1 MRIVLVDPRG
11 DSRPYD
17 HGLASALAGRGHDVR
32 LVTCGFRHA
41 DLPPAPGVA
50 VEERFYRLA
59 DRLPGR
65 VRRVARGL
73 EHPLDLVALLVRLA
87 LRRPDVVHVQWLPL
101 PAVDRPL
108 WRLAGLLLRLRLVH
122 TVHNAVPKEGVSAA
136 AGLRADCAPFARVVV
151 HSEAG
156 RASLVAIGVPAARI
170 RRVRHGALD
179 GYADVAA
186 VAPAG
191 VPGDAPLATF
201 LGLIRPYKGLDVL
214 LDAWP
219 AVRRAVPGACLYVA
233 GRPFGDASGA
243 RAAGMGDEGVVAT
256 LRYTSA
262 GEFAGALRRADCVV
276 LPYRSIDLSGVLF
289 AALALGRPL
298 VVTDVGGLRE
308 AAEET
313 GAGIVVPSGDADALA
328 AAVARVL
335 ADAALRERLAAAAR
349 AAAAGAYSWAAVAE
363 ATEAVY
369 AASGG

>member
-1 MRIVLVDPRG
+1 
-11 DSRPYD
+11 
-17 HGLASALAGRGHDVR
+17 
-32 LVTCGFRHA
+32 
-41 DLPPAPGVA
+41 
-50 VEERFYRLA
+50 
-59 DRLPGR
+59 
-65 VRRVARGL
+65 
-73 EHPLDLVALLVRLA
+73 
-87 LRRPDVVHVQWLPL
+87 
-101 PAVDRPL
+101 
-108 WRLAGLLLRLRLVH
+108 
-122 TVHNAVPKEGVSAA
+122 
-136 AGLRADCAPFARVVV
+136 
-151 HSEAG
+151 
-156 RASLVAIGVPAARI
+156 
-170 RRVRHGALD
+170 
-179 GYADVAA
+179 
-186 VAPAG
+186 
-191 VPGDAPLATF
+191 
-201 LGLIRPYKGLDVL
+201 
-214 LDAWP
+214 
-219 AVRRAVPGACLYVA
+219 
-233 GRPFGDASGA
+233 
-243 RAAGMGDEGVVAT
+243 MGDEGVVAT